1 MMILTKITQIGICV
15 KLVEQ
20 ELLFLPE
27 HLTGI
32 TRVLFCGVR
41 VVQSCESLFVVVFT
55 VLFRLLASDYLNG
68 NFKVFSY
75 KLKKMHQSS
84 PTKVE

>member
-41 VVQSCESLFVVVFT
+41 VAQSCESLFVVVFT
-55 VLFRLLASDYLNG
+55 VLFRLLASDNLNG